1 MLILLGYAAVIGM
14 GLNNIDVPKMGIQL
28 GVGKQGFRCIAK
40 IKNTVA

>member
-1 MLILLGYAAVIGM
+1 MLMLLGYAAVIGT

-28 GVGKQGFRCIAK
+28 GVGKQGFRCIAE